1 MGFFA
6 VCAAG
11 THGGLHIQA
20 PRKGASCMLVFLAD
34 LVPPTGCLA
43 FPVIS
48 GELQDDFEC
57 LGLHVH
63 RH

>member
-1 MGFFA
+1 
-6 VCAAG
+6 
-11 THGGLHIQA
+11 
-20 PRKGASCMLVFLAD
+20 MLVFLAD